1 MNGNREYK
9 SDVFSMLMED
19 KKRALQLY
27 NVMNNSSHENPD
39 DVEIKT
45 LDGGISLSIRN
56 DSAFVVDARLSIY
69 EHQSTVCPNM
79 PIRSLIYFT
88 TILSDMLSGRGGDG
102 KERKLGRNLYGRK
115 LIKIPVPH
123 FVVFYNGEENQP
135 DVQELKLSD
144 SYEKETD
151 DPKLELKCM
160 VYNINNGKN
169 PHIRQSCKWLDEYMI
184 FVNKVRELHYGRTD
198 EELVIDIEMA
208 IDYCIE
214 HNILRE
220 FLISRR
226 NEVTKNMKL
235 DYTFDRQLELE
246 REDAREEG
254 REEGIREGR
263 EEGRK
268 EGREEGKKEGR
279 EEGREEGRQEGQ
291 QLLNQL
297 ITLLLSDGRT
307 EELKKSASD
316 KEYQIQ
322 LMKEYGLM

>member
-1 MNGNREYK
+1 
-9 SDVFSMLMED
+9 
-19 KKRALQLY
+19 
-27 NVMNNSSHENPD
+27 
-39 DVEIKT
+39 
-45 LDGGISLSIRN
+45 
-56 DSAFVVDARLSIY
+56 
-69 EHQSTVCPNM
+69 M

-88 TILSDMLSGRGGDG
+88 AILSDMLSGRGGDG
-102 KERKLGRNLYGRK
+102 KEKKLGRNLYGRK

-123 FVVFYNGEENQP
+123 FIVFYNGEENHP

-144 SYEKETD
+144 SYEKHTD
-151 DPKLELKCM
+151 NPQLELTCM

-169 PHIRQSCKWLDEYMI
+169 PHIRESCKWLDEYMI
-184 FVNKVRELHYGRTD
+184 FVNKVREFHCGRTD
-198 EELVIDIEMA
+198 EDLVIDIEMA

-214 HNILRE
+214 HNILKE

-254 REEGIREGR
+254 L

-268 EGREEGKKEGR
+268 EGREEGLKEGKL
-279 EEGREEGRQEGQ
+279 EGIQEGQ
-291 QLLNQL
+291 QLVNKL

-307 EELKKSASD
+307 EDLKKSASD

-322 LMKEYGLM
+322 LLREYGIM